1 LLHVLGTSVDT
12 PREALARIRMPTL
25 VVAGAEDSDNGS
37 AQALASA
44 LPDGRFA
51 VVPGNHMN
59 AVTKPELAAAMADFL
74 DPVEFGA

>member
-1 LLHVLGTSVDT
+1 
-12 PREALARIRMPTL
+12 LAT
-25 VVAGAEDSDNGS
+25 
-37 AQALASA
+37 A